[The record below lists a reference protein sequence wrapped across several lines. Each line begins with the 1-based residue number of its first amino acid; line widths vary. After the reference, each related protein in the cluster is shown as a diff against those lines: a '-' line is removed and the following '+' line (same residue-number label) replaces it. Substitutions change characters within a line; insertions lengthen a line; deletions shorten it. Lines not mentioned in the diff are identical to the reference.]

1 MMETFASFYHL
12 GVPNRKNLCYTDHK
26 TFLGKGMRQFVKNP
40 ERKPYV
46 LAMLTGFGAISLSV
60 LFFFLLYRLQ
70 GVEEALANV
79 TSILMPFIYG
89 GVIAYL
95 LRPMCNKYSNW
106 LCRLFKGK
114 RDGLAETLAIAASLI
129 TGVLVVYMLIIMIA
143 PQLYQSAANFWE
155 TVPDKTEAL
164 VVWATEKFG
173 ENEVVLRYI
182 DLSYDAIYTTL
193 DTWARDTLVP
203 YVTNLVSG
211 VGMSVWK
218 VLKFVYNVLIGVFV
232 AIYLLASRKKFGRQG
247 VLVIRSMFKP
257 RWADLILEEIAYIDR
272 MFGGFIDGKIVDS
285 AIIGVLCY
293 IGCLIFK
300 FPNPLLV
307 AAIVGITNVIP
318 FFGPFL
324 GAVPST
330 VLILMEDPA
339 KAIWFVVFVFGLQQL
354 DGNFIGPAILG
365 DLTGVS
371 SFWVLFS
378 IILFG
383 GLWGVVGMIVAVPLF
398 AVIYDLIKRLV
409 RRGLRKNECIET
421 LWQYN
426 SDYHGDSPPDNQ

>member
-1 MMETFASFYHL
+1 MQSS
-12 GVPNRKNLCYTDHK
+12 
-26 TFLGKGMRQFVKNP
+26 VKNP
-40 ERKPYV
+40 EKKTYV

-79 TSILMPFIYG
+79 TDILMPFIYG

-95 LRPMCNKYSNW
+95 LRPMCNAYSSW
-106 LCRLFKGK
+106 LSQLFKGK
-114 RDGLAETLAIAASLI
+114 RDSLAETLAITGSMI
-129 TGVLVVYMLIIMIA
+129 TGALVVYALIIMIA

-155 TVPDKTEAL
+155 TVPAKTEAL
-164 VVWATEKFG
+164 VEWATEKFG
-173 ENEVVLRYI
+173 ENEVLLRYF
-182 DLSYDAIYTTL
+182 DLSYDAIYTAL
-193 DTWARDTLVP
+193 DTWAKDTLVP

-218 VLKFVYNVLIGVFV
+218 VLLFVYNVLIGIFV
-232 AIYLLASRKKFGRQG
+232 AIYLLASRRKFARQG
-247 VLVIRSMFKP
+247 VMVIRSAFKP
-257 RWADLILEEIAYIDR
+257 YWANLILEEIAYIDR
-272 MFGGFIDGKIVDS
+272 IFGGFIDGKIVDS

-293 IGCLIFK
+293 VGCLIFK

-324 GAVPST
+324 GAVPAT
-330 VLILMEDPA
+330 ILILIEDPM
-339 KAIWFVVFVFGLQQL
+339 KAAWFVLFVFGLQQL
-354 DGNFIGPAILG
+354 DGNFIGPKILG
-365 DLTGVS
+365 EHTGVS

-378 IILFG
+378 IVLFG
-383 GLWGVVGMIVAVPLF
+383 GLWGIVGMIVAVPLF
-398 AVIYDLIKRLV
+398 AVIYDLIKRMV
-409 RRGLRKNECIET
+409 RRGLRKHDCIET

-426 SDYHGDSPPDNQ
+426 TDYHAEPPTDET